1 MMLRPSIT
9 VKGICRVSRRFCNM
23 QGRDNAGRRISLL
36 PWGTVLSCLYTKFW
50 PVPFIPDYL
59 FFFFAF
65 ARSFCIRSLSTI
77 SEPRFSISFS
87 YSRIVCR
94 ICSILS
100 SCCRS
105 KTLSRSSINGTSPC
119 QIARIYRNFR
129 SFSLYRSLAL
139 HCHTNPVAES
149 PNRSAS
155 QTHPFTSRLSIL

>member
-1 MMLRPSIT
+1 MVLRPPIT

-77 SEPRFSISFS
+77 SEPRFSISF
-87 YSRIVCR
+87 
-94 ICSILS
+94 
-100 SCCRS
+100 CRS

-129 SFSLYRSLAL
+129 SFSRYRSLAL

-149 PNRSAS
+149 PNKSAS
-155 QTHPFTSRLSIL
+155 QTHPFTSRLSIS

>member
-1 MMLRPSIT
+1 M
-9 VKGICRVSRRFCNM
+9 SRRFCYV
-23 QGRDNAGRRISLL
+23 QGRDMQVGAYLFSRE
-36 PWGTVLSCLYTKFW
+36 
-50 PVPFIPDYL
+50 VPFFHAFTQNSGQFLL
-59 FFFFAF
+59 FRVIYFSFFAF
-65 ARSFCIRSLSTI
+65 ARSSCIRSLSTI

-94 ICSILS
+94 MWSILS

-129 SFSLYRSLAL
+129 SFSRYRSLAL
-139 HCHTNPVAES
+139 HRHTNPVAES

-155 QTHPFTSRLSIL
+155 QTQPFTNRLSIS